1 MTGAG
6 ETENQNSSDLKYN
19 MGMAIKTI
27 SVIRSYLFSNLE
39 IYPLLIASLDMIS

>member
-19 MGMAIKTI
+19 MGMTIIKPMHAYV
-27 SVIRSYLFSNLE
+27 SGDKEL
-39 IYPLLIASLDMIS
+39 PLLKP